1 MRSRNSGRSQ
11 REAVVSE
18 WGDLSISRHKG
29 SCTRRICKGT
39 PHSPGKKSPVL
50 ASLVRYFL
58 LFALDKY
65 SVLRWQVFREKEKIL
80 MMIRLWWMFAF
91 VILLLRFVRMV
102 GNPPRSAMYAMSFCN
117 NQQLF
122 FCSVMLRYRFLFVL
136 YVQRSESPQRFTNS
150 TIYVLFFPFL

>member
-11 REAVVSE
+11 REAAVSE
-18 WGDLSISRHKG
+18 WGDLSIFRHKG

-65 SVLRWQVFREKEKIL
+65 SVLRWQVFRKKEKIL

-102 GNPPRSAMYAMSFCN
+102 GNQPCTQCHFVIIN
-117 NQQLF
+117 NC

>member
-11 REAVVSE
+11 REAAVSE
-18 WGDLSISRHKG
+18 WGDLSIFRHKG

-65 SVLRWQVFREKEKIL
+65 SVLRWQVFRKKEKIL

-102 GNPPRSAMYAMSFCN
+102 GNQPRSAMYAMSFCN

-122 FCSVMLRYRFLFVL
+122 FVV
-136 YVQRSESPQRFTNS
+136 
-150 TIYVLFFPFL
+150 